1 MGAKVDYTRI
11 AGGAAV
17 GGRLRRLS
25 EWIDGDSGRAYAALG
40 VRFEQRWFGVLNQL
54 ALRGEGTVG
63 ELASTLR
70 ITHASISQTRRSL
83 EAAGLISAQP
93 DPKDGRRRPLRL
105 TAAGR
110 DLVARLS
117 PLWRALDEAAEGLND
132 EAGGAAAALDRLD
145 DALAQRSWFERV
157 MARLSDEPA

>member
-1 MGAKVDYTRI
+1 MATDTDYTRK

-25 EWIDGDSGRAYAALG
+25 EWIDGDSGRIYATLG

-54 ALRGEGTVG
+54 SLRGEVAVG
-63 ELASTLR
+63 ELAATLR
-70 ITHASISQTRRSL
+70 ITHASISQTRQSL
-83 EAAGLISAQP
+83 EAAGLIDARP
-93 DPKDGRRRPLRL
+93 DPKDGRRRQLRL
-105 TAAGR
+105 TAAGK

-117 PLWRALDEAAEGLND
+117 PLWRALDDAAQELND
-132 EAGGAAAALDRLD
+132 EAGDAAAALDRLD

-157 MARLSDEPA
+157 TARLPSLES